1 MSSAWGAVQDEE
13 KLHTPRQGRSQ
24 PIRQRLNHFTWAWF
38 STTMGT
44 GSLANVIF
52 QTPYKFSGLVTIGK
66 VIFIVDLI
74 LFVCFT
80 ALILR
85 RFIIVHGSFRHSF
98 LHYGEAWF
106 VGTFWVSIS
115 LILQGADSYGHYSGC
130 GPWLQTAM
138 KVSFWIYC
146 SFTLLFAIFQ
156 YDLLFVTQRIAI
168 TGMTPAWILP
178 MYPLIVA
185 GPLAGVLLQHQ
196 GHGAGIPIFVAG
208 VTFQGLGWMVTVFLY
223 AIWVI
228 RLFSTDLPVPSLR
241 PGMYVAVGP
250 TAYTAVGMVMLSERA
265 TFILPNDFL
274 GVRTISAPEV
284 LRTIGSIGGIFL
296 WLLAFWYCAL
306 TTISVLNGVRT
317 MSFTLTWWGFVF
329 PNAGLALATTAI
341 GSILNS
347 PGIKWVSCVMTAI
360 LFALWLFVGAAHIRA
375 VWKGQILWEGK
386 DEDA

>member
-13 KLHTPRQGRSQ
+13 KLHTPRQGGSQ

-44 GSLANVIF
+44 GSLANVVF

-66 VIFIVDLI
+66 VIFIIDLV

-80 ALILR
+80 ALISR

-196 GHGAGIPIFVAG
+196 GPGAGIPIFVAG

-274 GVRTISAPEV
+274 ARGLSLHPKCYAP
-284 LRTIGSIGGIFL
+284 
-296 WLLAFWYCAL
+296 
-306 TTISVLNGVRT
+306 
-317 MSFTLTWWGFVF
+317 
-329 PNAGLALATTAI
+329 
-341 GSILNS
+341 
-347 PGIKWVSCVMTAI
+347 
-360 LFALWLFVGAAHIRA
+360 
-375 VWKGQILWEGK
+375 
-386 DEDA
+386 

>member
-13 KLHTPRQGRSQ
+13 KLHTPRQGGSQ

-44 GSLANVIF
+44 GSLANVVF

-66 VIFIVDLI
+66 VIFIIDLV

-80 ALILR
+80 ALISR

-115 LILQGADSYGHYSGC
+115 LILQGAD
-130 GPWLQTAM
+130 
-138 KVSFWIYC
+138 

-196 GHGAGIPIFVAG
+196 GPGAGIPIFVAG

-274 GVRTISAPEV
+274 ARGLSLHPKCYAP
-284 LRTIGSIGGIFL
+284 
-296 WLLAFWYCAL
+296 
-306 TTISVLNGVRT
+306 
-317 MSFTLTWWGFVF
+317 
-329 PNAGLALATTAI
+329 
-341 GSILNS
+341 
-347 PGIKWVSCVMTAI
+347 
-360 LFALWLFVGAAHIRA
+360 
-375 VWKGQILWEGK
+375 
-386 DEDA
+386 

>member
-1 MSSAWGAVQDEE
+1 
-13 KLHTPRQGRSQ
+13 
-24 PIRQRLNHFTWAWF
+24 
-38 STTMGT
+38 
-44 GSLANVIF
+44 
-52 QTPYKFSGLVTIGK
+52 
-66 VIFIVDLI
+66 
-74 LFVCFT
+74 
-80 ALILR
+80 
-85 RFIIVHGSFRHSF
+85 
-98 LHYGEAWF
+98 
-106 VGTFWVSIS
+106 
-115 LILQGADSYGHYSGC
+115 
-130 GPWLQTAM
+130 
-138 KVSFWIYC
+138 
-146 SFTLLFAIFQ
+146 
-156 YDLLFVTQRIAI
+156 
-168 TGMTPAWILP
+168 MTPAWILP
-178 MYPLIVA
+178 MYPIIVA

-196 GHGAGIPIFVAG
+196 GPGAGIPIFVAG

-250 TAYTAVGMVMLSERA
+250 TAYTAVGMVMLSESA

-274 GVRTISAPEV
+274 GVRNISAPEV

-306 TTISVLNGVRT
+306 TTISVLNGVRN

-329 PNAGLALATTAI
+329 PNAGLALATTAV
-341 GSILNS
+341 GSVLNS
-347 PGIKWVSCVMTAI
+347 PGVKWVSCVMTAI